1 MTKTK
6 TYERA
11 TTRFF
16 LTLRGA
22 ASVNDLPSADWDII
36 DLAHRID
43 REVED
48 IRRASAKLA
57 KDMAYWTTQ
66 IGGTNWSQSCPLTS
80 STVAEIPF
88 RAGRLDGSKETLF
101 LTLRRMAGG
110 PGSSGSDEGKAA
122 FKTWADEAAASDEA
136 GVPHAKKFSHP

>member
-1 MTKTK
+1 MSNAR

-11 TTRFF
+11 TTQFF

-22 ASVNDLPSADWDII
+22 ASVNDLPGADWDVI

-48 IRRASAKLA
+48 IRRASAQLA
-57 KDMAYWTTQ
+57 KAMAYWTTQ

-80 STVAEIPF
+80 GHIAEIPY
-88 RAGRLDGSKETLF
+88 RAGKLDGAKETLF
-101 LTLRRMAGG
+101 LTLRRIGG
-110 PGSSGSDEGKAA
+110 DTRVRVDPNGDRHEVDGKAA
-122 FKTWADEAAASDEA
+122 FKTWTEEAAAAVEA
-136 GVPHAKKFSHP
+136 A